1 PELSGLTTGLA
12 QLNVVRVIEE
22 NPGNL
27 KDYGLATPRIEI
39 EFKTDADKTL
49 SRKLSI
55 GEKSPTGADL
65 FAERDGQKR
74 VFLIPSYQDTSFN
87 RSTFEL
93 RDKTV
98 LKFERDKVDG
108 IEVSAGGKSLQ
119 FTKEGGDWKL
129 KKPLVVRADFGS
141 VEGLVGRL
149 QTVQMKSI
157 VTNEPSAADLK
168 KYG

>member
-1 PELSGLTTGLA
+1 QIVEPIKAKADETELSGLTTGLA
-12 QLNVVRVIEE
+12 QLNVVRVIDE

-74 VFLIPSYQDTSFN
+74 VFLIPAYQETSFN

-98 LKFERDKVDG
+98 LKFERD
-108 IEVSAGGKSLQ
+108 
-119 FTKEGGDWKL
+119 
-129 KKPLVVRADFGS
+129 
-141 VEGLVGRL
+141 
-149 QTVQMKSI
+149 
-157 VTNEPSAADLK
+157 
-168 KYG
+168 